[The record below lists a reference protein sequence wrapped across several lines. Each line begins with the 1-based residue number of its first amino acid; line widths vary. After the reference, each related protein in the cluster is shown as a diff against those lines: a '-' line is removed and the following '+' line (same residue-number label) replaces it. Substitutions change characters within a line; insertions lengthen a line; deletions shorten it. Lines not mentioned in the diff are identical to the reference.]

1 MDSKDRSIATQ
12 VAFKAA
18 IDAERDID
26 LTDPAGQAR
35 FHEVFEYLQTE
46 LVTAIVMLSDESEQV
61 AQIIQGEFP
70 GSQIVSGP
78 TAGAP
83 YQQYEQP
90 QYTQPSPQQ
99 GFTVSVKGT
108 QYGPLP
114 DWLYEQ
120 AAQKG
125 VTEVWDNRQ
134 QAQGNKRPWF
144 RATTGGD
151 NAAAFWPPRP
161 SR

>member
-1 MDSKDRSIATQ
+1 M
-12 VAFKAA
+12 
-18 IDAERDID
+18 
-26 LTDPAGQAR
+26 
-35 FHEVFEYLQTE
+35 
-46 LVTAIVMLSDESEQV
+46 
-61 AQIIQGEFP
+61 
-70 GSQIVSGP
+70 
-78 TAGAP
+78 
-83 YQQYEQP
+83 
-90 QYTQPSPQQ
+90 
-99 GFTVSVKGT
+99 KGT

-151 NAAAFWPPRP
+151 NAPAFWPPRP
-161 SR
+161 AGR

>member
-1 MDSKDRSIATQ
+1 MDSRDRSIATQ

-70 GSQIVSGP
+70 GRHRW
-78 TAGAP
+78 
-83 YQQYEQP
+83 
-90 QYTQPSPQQ
+90 
-99 GFTVSVKGT
+99 SVDHRCT
-108 QYGPLP
+108 STSSRSTRH
-114 DWLYEQ
+114 Q
-120 AAQKG
+120 A
-125 VTEVWDNRQ
+125 
-134 QAQGNKRPWF
+134 
-144 RATTGGD
+144 
-151 NAAAFWPPRP
+151 P
-161 SR
+161 SRGSGSP

>member
-90 QYTQPSPQQ
+90 QYTTAQPAAGVRGLRERHPVRPVAGLVVRAGRPEGCHRGVGQPSA
-99 GFTVSVKGT
+99 G
-108 QYGPLP
+108 
-114 DWLYEQ
+114 
-120 AAQKG
+120 A
-125 VTEVWDNRQ
+125 RQ
-134 QAQGNKRPWF
+134 QAPVVPFHHRWG
-144 RATTGGD
+144 
-151 NAAAFWPPRP
+151 
-161 SR
+161 